1 MTSPASQD
9 GEKASPGAPRR
20 LRADAERNRAQVL
33 AAARQVFLE
42 SGTAAPLDEIA
53 RRAGV
58 NIATLYR
65 RFPDRGALIR
75 QVLLD
80 GFQLVLDTAREAG
93 RTARTDPLGAIER
106 FLLDLIARRDMLVLP
121 LVGGPVA
128 DDPEIAAAQREID
141 ASLEDLLAAGR
152 AAGVVGPGI
161 TVMDLVITSTLVCR
175 PLPHLPRDQ
184 ATALATRQVR
194 IFLGGL
200 ATATAL
206 PAIPTYEELTSRIR
220 TAGEAANSS
229 TA

>member
-1 MTSPASQD
+1 MTSPMSQG
-9 GEKASPGAPRR
+9 GEKASAGGARR

-33 AAARQVFLE
+33 TAARQVFLE

-75 QVLLD
+75 QVVLD
-80 GFQLVLDTAREAG
+80 GFRLVLETAQVAC
-93 RTARTDPLGAIER
+93 RTAQSDPLGALESYV
-106 FLLDLIARRDMLVLP
+106 LELIAQRDMLVLP
-121 LVGGPVA
+121 LVGGPVV
-128 DDPEIAAAQREID
+128 DDPEIASVQREID
-141 ASLEDLLAAGR
+141 AALADLLAAGR
-152 AAGVVGPGI
+152 EAGVVGCDV
-161 TVMDLVITSTLVCR
+161 TVMDVVITSTLVCR

-184 ATALATRQVR
+184 ATALVTRHVR

-200 ATATAL
+200 GGAAKL
-206 PAIPTYEELTSRIR
+206 PAAPTYAELTARLR
-220 TAGEAANSS
+220 AAGEAADSS